1 LTYRFGPFSLDRESY
16 RLLKGEAPLQL
27 APKVIDLLFLLASRP
42 GALVTKDD
50 ILQAL
55 WPDVAVTDNAITQVV
70 SDLRQA
76 LGDDS
81 SAPAYVQTVPR
92 RGYRFVAVVETLE
105 PAAPPPSQA
114 AVVAGT
120 HSTGSGQAG
129 RLRRIL
135 VMNFTNV
142 AGDPGV
148 EWLSAGIA
156 ETVTNDLRAIRDLV
170 VLDRALAAEAARA
183 GMPAAENTAGPDLAV
198 VGSFQ
203 RSGDDLRLTA
213 RVVDVRTR
221 EAIAH
226 AKADGPIAEVFRLQD
241 ALVADLTAALQLTI
255 TPAIAA
261 RMRAR
266 ETSNLD
272 AYRALTEGRLKLE
285 TLDPAEVP
293 AAIAHFERALALD
306 PRYALAH
313 VGLAHACFWRFQAS
327 RARQRPD
334 VDARGAAIAH
344 ARQAIAIDA
353 DLAEAHSALA
363 FFLAGADQSAE
374 AVAAGRLAVALEPGN
389 WRHHFRLGVAAWGSE
404 RLAAM
409 QFVTAAYPQMAYA
422 HFASAMVHVARN
434 DLALAENVLR
444 QGLAFE
450 SDAESGPARL
460 PGSGLHWLLGVSR
473 LASGDSAGAR
483 REFDRELALGARALF
498 SSEYMMDA
506 QNGHGFALM
515 EAGDLSGATGMF
527 ERALAAYPDHARSL
541 LGLAAVHLRQ
551 ERMADARAA
560 NARAQA
566 AITGLRQQGRIAD
579 AAMAAACSDMV
590 FDGPQTAIRTLTRL
604 LADAP
609 AGFAG
614 WSMTVEPLLAPLRSD
629 AAFRPLLARLAD
641 RAA

>member
-1 LTYRFGPFSLDRESY
+1 MTYRFGAFALDREAY
-16 RLLKGEAPLQL
+16 RLLKGETPLQL

-42 GALVTKDD
+42 GALVTKDE

-55 WPDVAVTDNAITQVV
+55 WPGVAVTDNAITQVV

-92 RGYRFVAVVETLE
+92 RGYRFVAVVEVLE
-105 PAAPPPSQA
+105 PAAPPRSQA
-114 AVVAGT
+114 VGAPGPGAA
-120 HSTGSGQAG
+120 SA

-142 AGDPGV
+142 AGDPGMD
-148 EWLSAGIA
+148 WLSAGIA

-170 VLDRALAAEAARA
+170 VLDRALAADAARA
-183 GMPAAENTAGPDLAV
+183 GSAPDGRTAGPDLAV

-255 TPAIAA
+255 TPAVAA

-293 AAIAHFERALALD
+293 AAIVYFERAIALD

-327 RARQRPD
+327 RARHRPD
-334 VDARGAAIAH
+334 VDARAGAIAH
-344 ARQAIAIDA
+344 ARQAIGLDP

-363 FFLAGADQSAE
+363 FFLAGADQSPE

-404 RLAAM
+404 RIAAM
-409 QFVTAAYPQMAYA
+409 QFVTAAYPQLAYA

-434 DLALAENVLR
+434 DLTIAENVLR

-460 PGSGLHWLLGVSR
+460 PGSGLHWLLGLSR
-473 LASGDSAGAR
+473 LAGGDAAGAR
-483 REFDRELALGARALF
+483 RGFEREQARGGRGLI
-498 SSEYMMDA
+498 SSELMMDA

-515 EAGDLSGATGMF
+515 EAGDLAGAIEMF

-541 LGLAAVHLRQ
+541 LGVGAVRLRQ
-551 ERMADARAA
+551 GRAADAKA
-560 NARAQA
+560 ARARAEA
-566 AITGLRQQGRIAD
+566 AITGLRDQGRQTD
-579 AAMAAACSDMV
+579 AAMAAACSDVV
-590 FDGPQTAIRTLTRL
+590 FDGPRAAIRTLTRL
-604 LADAP
+604 LAEAP

-614 WSMTVEPLLAPLRSD
+614 WSITVEPLLAPLRSE
-629 AAFRPLLARLAD
+629 AGFRAVLARLGE

>member
-1 LTYRFGPFSLDRESY
+1 LTYRFGAFALDRESY
-16 RLLKGEAPLQL
+16 RLLKGDAPLAL

-55 WPDVAVTDNAITQVV
+55 WPGIAVTDNAITQVV

-76 LGDDS
+76 LGDDA

-92 RGYRFVAVVETLE
+92 RGYRFIATVEALE
-105 PAAPPPSQA
+105 APAASEPPPAAP
-114 AVVAGT
+114 AGARRT
-120 HSTGSGQAG
+120 SP
-129 RLRRIL
+129 RRIV

-148 EWLSAGIA
+148 DWLSAGIA
-156 ETVTNDLRAIRDLV
+156 ETVTNDLRAVRDLV
-170 VLDRALAAEAARA
+170 VLDRAVAADGARA
-183 GMPAAENTAGPDLAV
+183 GADLAV

-203 RSGDDLRLTA
+203 RSGDGLRLTA

-226 AKADGPIAEVFRLQD
+226 AKADGPIADVFRLQD
-241 ALVADLTAALQLTI
+241 ALVADLAAALPLTV
-255 TPAIAA
+255 TPAAAA

-285 TLDPAEVP
+285 TLDPADVP
-293 AAIAHFERALALD
+293 AAIAHFERAVALD

-313 VGLAHACFWRFQAS
+313 VGLAHARFWQFQAS

-334 VDARGAAIAH
+334 VNARAAAVAH

-363 FFLAGADQSAE
+363 FFLAGADQPPE
-374 AVAAGRLAVALEPGN
+374 AVASGRLAVALEPGN
-389 WRHHFRLGVAAWGSE
+389 WRHHFRLGVAAWGRE

-422 HFASAMVHVARN
+422 YFAAAMVHVARN
-434 DLALAENVLR
+434 DLAIAESILR

-450 SDAESGPARL
+450 SEAASGPARL
-460 PGSGLHWLLGVSR
+460 PGSGLHWLLGLCR
-473 LASGDSAGAR
+473 LAGGDAAGAR
-483 REFDRELALGARALF
+483 REFDRELAPGARGIF
-498 SSEYMMDA
+498 SSEFMMDA

-515 EAGDLSGATGMF
+515 EAGDLSGAAAMF

-541 LGLAAVHLRQ
+541 LGLAAVRLRQ
-551 ERMADARAA
+551 ERSADARAL
-560 NARAQA
+560 RERCRA
-566 AITGLRQQGRIAD
+566 AITGLREQGRHAD
-579 AAMAAACSDMV
+579 GAMAAAFADML
-590 FDGPQTAIRTLTRL
+590 FDGPEAAIRALARL
-604 LADAP
+604 LAEAP

-614 WSMTVEPLLAPLRSD
+614 WTMPVEPLLTPLRGD
-629 AAFRPLLARLAD
+629 AAFRAQLARLAD
-641 RAA
+641 RAT